1 MPLDPMTARLKC
13 LRLVLNHQASEF
25 TAAGPVVEQAEIMA
39 KFVIGEP
46 IKSSSSFGKAGA
58 DDPKKPGAA

>member
-1 MPLDPMTARLKC
+1 MPLDVMTARLKC
-13 LRLVLNHQASEF
+13 LRLALDHRTTDAFDAEVSV
-25 TAAGPVVEQAEIMA
+25 AAAEVMA

-58 DDPKKPGAA
+58 DDPVKK